1 MNINRKKFIEEFIYI
16 KTKES
21 TLIKLKFNQAQQKIY
36 EIIKSESLKNK
47 PIRLIIL
54 KSRQLGIST
63 EIEALNYVNTT
74 TKKNINTGIIT
85 HDREAT
91 RNLYNMTKLMYDMMP
106 DKLKPSTEYNSRN
119 ELVFDNDNK
128 TGLKSSI
135 KCMTAGTESVGRS
148 STFHNLHISEYAFWP
163 NDKKTILNGLLQTVP
178 NIPGTMVVIESTPNG
193 FEHFQELWTQAVN
206 GENDFIPVFL
216 GWNEISN
223 YQMPYDGFELTEEEQ
238 ILKENYNLSNEQIA
252 WRRYTI
258 KNNCGNDIDQFHQEY
273 PICPEEAFLSTGSCI
288 FPKQKILNVLPR
300 VKDSKKVGYFEYEYL
315 DEQIKN
321 FKWVDDEKGCI
332 KIFEDVKVGY
342 PYVLGGDTA
351 GIGSDSYCG
360 DVIDNTNANQV
371 ATLEILRDEIEY
383 TYQMYCLGMYYNQ
396 ALIGIEANYS
406 TYPVKELYR
415 LKYPKQYIREIDE
428 GIVVKTQDKLGWWT
442 STSTR
447 PVLLGYLVKFVD
459 EEIHKINDINTLKQ
473 MLTFVKKPNGKKEA
487 ENGYH
492 DDRVMSLGI
501 AHQCRDQQSYVVEK
515 INQENTID
523 WPDELKTSDDYDNQ
537 DINDYLGW

>member
-16 KTKES
+16 KTKEG
-21 TLIKLKFNQAQQKIY
+21 TLIKLKFNQAQQKLY

-106 DKLKPSTEYNSRN
+106 DKLKPSTEYNSKN

-135 KCMTAGTESVGRS
+135 KCMTAGTEGVGRS

-216 GWNEISN
+216 GWNEIDN

-300 VKDSKKVGYFEYEYL
+300 VKDPKRVGYFEYEYL
-315 DEQIKN
+315 DEQIKT

-332 KIFEDVKVGY
+332 KIFEDVKAGY

-447 PVLLGYLVKFVD
+447 PVLLF
-459 EEIHKINDINTLKQ
+459 
-473 MLTFVKKPNGKKEA
+473 
-487 ENGYH
+487 
-492 DDRVMSLGI
+492 S
-501 AHQCRDQQSYVVEK
+501 
-515 INQENTID
+515 
-523 WPDELKTSDDYDNQ
+523 
-537 DINDYLGW
+537 